1 MISRD
6 GFQVKQRIIE
16 SDKYIEPTGQSI
28 PTFYQFI
35 VLRTKL
41 SVLSSDQGWVRPW
54 PNSFFLLLLQTRSLQ
69 SYRICLHC
77 VFVFLFCFIR
87 LDSASKCRCW
97 CCSSARVIEVRCSFF
112 PETILPFLHLSNQ
125 TQPCHSIHVGTW
137 TTVAA
142 EGLGHLGTLT
152 L

>member
-41 SVLSSDQGWVRPW
+41 SVLSSDQG
-54 PNSFFLLLLQTRSLQ
+54 
-69 SYRICLHC
+69 
-77 VFVFLFCFIR
+77 
-87 LDSASKCRCW
+87 
-97 CCSSARVIEVRCSFF
+97 
-112 PETILPFLHLSNQ
+112 
-125 TQPCHSIHVGTW
+125 
-137 TTVAA
+137 
-142 EGLGHLGTLT
+142 
-152 L
+152 